1 MNDEQFAHR
10 VERTARAFPY
20 PPTPDIAFAPRARQ
34 PARRPLRRFAWAA
47 VIVVAVFFGMLAIEP
62 VRAAVLEV
70 LRIGGVEVWIGGAPP
85 TPLPLPTNL
94 LDLAGATTLEAAR
107 AAVDFPLRLPPDFPP
122 PDYVFVQRGPGQM
135 VIMAWTDPDAPDRV
149 ATSLFQIG
157 GGVSAQ
163 KMLGEG
169 AFEQTEVNGQ
179 PALWTTAP
187 HVVRFIRDGQPEEG
201 YALLVEGHALIW
213 AEGGVT
219 YRLETRLPLREAIAL
234 AEALR

>member
-20 PPTPDIAFAPRARQ
+20 PPTPDIAFAPKARQ

-107 AAVDFPLRLPPDFPP
+107 AAVDFRCACRQTSPAGLCLRA
-122 PDYVFVQRGPGQM
+122 
-135 VIMAWTDPDAPDRV
+135 AWAGADGHHGVDR
-149 ATSLFQIG
+149 
-157 GGVSAQ
+157 
-163 KMLGEG
+163 
-169 AFEQTEVNGQ
+169 
-179 PALWTTAP
+179 PRRP
-187 HVVRFIRDGQPEEG
+187 
-201 YALLVEGHALIW
+201 
-213 AEGGVT
+213 
-219 YRLETRLPLREAIAL
+219 
-234 AEALR
+234 